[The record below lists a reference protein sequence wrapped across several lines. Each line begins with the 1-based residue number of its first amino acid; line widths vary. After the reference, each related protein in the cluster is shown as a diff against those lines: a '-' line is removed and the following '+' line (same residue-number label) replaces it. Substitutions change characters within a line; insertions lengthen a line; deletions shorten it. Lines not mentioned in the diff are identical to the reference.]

1 MFELKYHTPFEW
13 TEVVLADFNTFLQD
27 HAAAEK
33 KHRVWLCLCFRITQ
47 TNVN

>member
-13 TEVVLADFNTFLQD
+13 TEVVLADFETFLQD

-33 KHRVWLCLCFRITQ
+33 KSIGHGHVYAFTLSR
-47 TNVN
+47 